1 MKDGE
6 VGKKNPKRENV
17 QTLTPKYHPNIRDF
31 HSFAPLYKE
40 AWLSR
45 YKRAKSHIKTLIQ
58 IPNQIH
64 TYAHKEKSKYIR
76 THRTQSTRNNGKDE
90 WSMKKNHNNNNNNNN
105 QDRGKIFALN
115 YTCVSVSVFRFFF
128 WEMVVVRVRTI
139 DFIILYLN
147 NIYCSLASLHAQSL
161 CNTHTL
167 ARNEPSHARTHA
179 PTYVSSEKVM
189 Y

>member
-6 VGKKNPKRENV
+6 VGKKRTPKKKMYRHAHA
-17 QTLTPKYHPNIRDF
+17 PKYHPNIRDF

-40 AWLSR
+40 AWFSR

-58 IPNQIH
+58 IPNHIH

-76 THRTQSTRNNGKDE
+76 THRTPSTRNNGKDE

-115 YTCVSVSVFRFFF
+115 YTCVSVSVFRIFSGK
-128 WEMVVVRVRTI
+128 WL
-139 DFIILYLN
+139 LYE
-147 NIYCSLASLHAQSL
+147 CAQ
-161 CNTHTL
+161 
-167 ARNEPSHARTHA
+167 
-179 PTYVSSEKVM
+179 
-189 Y
+189 